1 LGVPQEPITTDNLL
15 RELDKIG
22 LWITSNQLWQDVKKG
37 YLPPPE
43 KRGLG
48 AGLGVIGVWDH
59 LSVRRAVYLYRLRKR
74 GLSGP
79 LLRMLLFLRD
89 GWGWKHVRPI
99 CLTGIKKIVRIEQSP
114 IKQCRRNPTRD
125 DVKDA
130 AFESPHKPDTALF
143 VYGLG
148 MYGEPFDG

>member
-1 LGVPQEPITTDNLL
+1 MGDLYVPQEPITTDNLL
-15 RELDKIG
+15 RMLGKIS
-22 LWITSNQLWQDVKKG
+22 LRVTPNQLWQDVKKG
-37 YLPPPE
+37 YLPPSE
-43 KRGLG
+43 KWGQGLG
-48 AGLGVIGVWDH
+48 SGVIGVWDD

-79 LLRMLLFLRD
+79 LLRMLLFLND

-114 IKQCRRNPTRD
+114 INRLYRNPTRE

-130 AFESPHKPDTALF
+130 ITDRQH
-143 VYGLG
+143 
-148 MYGEPFDG
+148 